1 MPLDSQTPQA
11 SPGSGITQHH
21 TRRVDLVLRPVPKNS
36 PVDDSHASPAPAQ
49 TLEYGSFEDQA
60 NNASDWDKLCLQP
73 ILSHNFSARILMR
86 PKIKGI
92 HIGSY
97 KTNMDFGEWARVKVE
112 GQPDRVEVLVVE
124 PNHVHI
130 GCVILHNDT
139 RCQLFFDPGHDHLCF
154 RNDCSTP
161 LSTRQ
166 LDGENSY
173 HVIPNG
179 TATLGVGVWALATDS
194 ETFMEIEVLKRKTWR
209 ITQTLSSKRGAP
221 TDEEESSKKLRIT
234 SSQGVA
240 PVRDNELE
248 RSPQSGVGNNAL
260 AELQRGEV
268 IFVGVGKMYWLKRL
282 DTIYEQPNSTVWRAE
297 SNKHNSRLNGEKIVV
312 KVIKPDSFG
321 GDAIKCAEAW
331 KNECETHAVLGNHPA
346 IVRLLGFDARFH
358 SIYTEHIDAKSLWDP
373 CQPGLSF
380 SGSRADAQKIMQDI
394 ASALSHVHSK
404 QKVHN
409 DIKPGNILY
418 RPERGAVLIDFGIS
432 TPRRQPAST
441 GGSPWYL
448 SPEFMVDWKF
458 RGPASDVWALGIVG
472 LWLLGYIP
480 MPEVTYP
487 EWQIADISSEDTVS
501 VAHLEAVYTMKGWIE
516 YIREARSKLRVGNE
530 LEAVVKLTLD
540 EDRTTRIDASS
551 LSQRLDQ
558 LRLTAP

>member
-1 MPLDSQTPQA
+1 M
-11 SPGSGITQHH
+11 TQHQ
-21 TRRVDLVLRPVPKNS
+21 TKYVDLVLRPASNNS
-36 PVDDSHASPAPAQ
+36 SVDDSHASPALAQ
-49 TLEYGSFEDQA
+49 TLGYGLVEDQA
-60 NNASDWDKLCLQP
+60 NNTSDWSKLCLQRV
-73 ILSHNFSARILMR
+73 LSHHFSARILMR

-92 HIGSY
+92 HIDSY
-97 KTNMDFGEWARVKVE
+97 KTNMDFGHWARVKVE

-161 LSTRQ
+161 LTTRQ

-221 TDEEESSKKLRIT
+221 TDEEETSKRLRTT
-234 SSQGVA
+234 SSHGIA
-240 PVRDNELE
+240 PVPGTGLE
-248 RSPQSGVGNNAL
+248 RRPQSGSGSNAL
-260 AELQRGEV
+260 TELQRGEV
-268 IFVGVGKMYWLKRL
+268 IFVGVSKMYWLKRL

-297 SNKHNSRLNGEKIVV
+297 SNKYNTGLNGERIVV
-312 KVIKPDSFG
+312 KVLKPDSFG
-321 GDAIKCAEAW
+321 GDVIKCAEAW
-331 KNECETHAVLGNHPA
+331 KNECETHAVVGDHRA

-358 SIYTEHIDAKSLWDP
+358 SIFTEHINAKSLWDP
-373 CQPGLSF
+373 CQPDLSF

-418 RPERGAVLIDFGIS
+418 SPERGAVLIDFGIS
-432 TPRRQPAST
+432 TPRRQPAPT
-441 GGSPWYL
+441 GGSPWYM
-448 SPEFMVDWKF
+448 SPEFMLHWKL

-472 LWLLGYIP
+472 LWMLGHIP

-487 EWQIADISSEDTVS
+487 EWQIADISSEETVS
-501 VAHLEAVYTMKGWIE
+501 VAHLEAVYTMKGWLE
-516 YIREARSKLRVGNE
+516 YIREARSKLRVEDE
-530 LEAVVKLTLD
+530 LEAIVKLALD

-551 LSQRLDQ
+551 LSQRLEQ
-558 LRLTAP
+558 LKLTAP